1 VISHIYNRSQGG
13 VALTKRKSMSGA
25 APHNGAGSLPAKPN
39 SATVP
44 PLPLS
49 RFVMPAKNDRK
60 RITLIVSAT
69 LDYNIELFSFATGRM
84 KTEIVV
90 AALSEFLQRNN
101 IDPTQDRRGAVRDL
115 LHAPTLPS

>member
-1 VISHIYNRSQGG
+1 MR
-13 VALTKRKSMSGA
+13 KRKSTNGA
-25 APHNGAGSLPAKPN
+25 LSHNGAGSQPAKPN
-39 SATVP
+39 GATAP

-90 AALSEFLQRNN
+90 TALSEFLQRNN
-101 IDPTQDRRGAVRDL
+101 IDPTQDRRDAVRDL
-115 LHAPTLPS
+115 LHAPAHPS